1 MLPLHASHSIK
12 GMQRSG
18 ERVHSIPPHA
28 SAFLTPNP
36 QRCVQALAVGMTS
49 YCSVVVSSCLCF
61 VICLSVCLC
70 VSNQSDCL
78 FGLSC
83 LVLSCL
89 VLSEKE
95 EKRGKKRKK
104 KRKKEKKKRRK
115 RDEKGVKKRKKEEK
129 VGKRRKKE
137 EGY

>member
-49 YCSVVVSSCLCF
+49 YCSVVVSSCFCF
-61 VICLSVCLC
+61 VVCLSVCLC

-89 VLSEKE
+89 VLSCLVLSCLVVSCLVLSCLVLSEEKRGEKRKKE

-104 KRKKEKKKRRK
+104 
-115 RDEKGVKKRKKEEK
+115 EEK
-129 VGKRRKKE
+129 I
-137 EGY
+137 